1 MVEVGVN
8 EQGNIEFLMD
18 KLDIVLAL
26 LAMGFTIGLVVAVV
40 FAGARIGW
48 KLWPWVLAVG
58 LVAYIIT

>member
-1 MVEVGVN
+1 MVELGVN

-18 KLDIVLAL
+18 KLDIVIAL

-48 KLWPWVLAVG
+48 RLWPWVALVG
-58 LVAYIIT
+58 LVAYMIA

>member
-1 MVEVGVN
+1 MVELGVN

-48 KLWPWVLAVG
+48 KLWP
-58 LVAYIIT
+58 